1 MACGSFSDAT
11 AATNSAS
18 EEQDGRAVVHPWRN
32 KQTLARD
39 LCDASTLTPVTPPY
53 SHIHLELP
61 TIWTGLS
68 VSRAWAGS
76 ALRLPRTNVL
86 SATQDVSLLFSLS
99 SSPVCASRRW
109 RDLPCFSARVR
120 VGLPGQPFPATQPP
134 ELTQIPAAR
143 QLALKESAADGRH
156 TPKAGDNGHL
166 SKH

>member
-11 AATNSAS
+11 AARNSAS

-68 VSRAWAGS
+68 VSHCRCVGGVSSQAAEDKRPVGFFAVFAFFFACLCIEAITGP
-76 ALRLPRTNVL
+76 AL
-86 SATQDVSLLFSLS
+86 LL
-99 SSPVCASRRW
+99 CTGASW
-109 RDLPCFSARVR
+109 TPWPTFPCDA
-120 VGLPGQPFPATQPP
+120 PT
-134 ELTQIPAAR
+134 
-143 QLALKESAADGRH
+143 
-156 TPKAGDNGHL
+156 
-166 SKH
+166 